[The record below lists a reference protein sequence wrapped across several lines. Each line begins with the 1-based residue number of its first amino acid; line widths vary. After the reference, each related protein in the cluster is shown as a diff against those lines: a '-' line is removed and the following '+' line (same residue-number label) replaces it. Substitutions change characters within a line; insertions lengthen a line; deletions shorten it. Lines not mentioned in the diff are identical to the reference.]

1 MLGEYE
7 AVFKQNWVYCTLEVV
22 GSALPGS
29 LVVAFGPVSHQLV
42 ELCVAPV
49 ENGCV
54 VGDWVVGLAPEL
66 DGYFEVFVGVELL
79 PDLALVEE
87 LGLEVVA
94 LEVVRDG
101 GGVEDEAEED
111 NQQSSEDTA
120 GRGGGAPEDAV
131 GW

>member
-1 MLGEYE
+1 M
-7 AVFKQNWVYCTLEVV
+7 
-22 GSALPGS
+22 
-29 LVVAFGPVSHQLV
+29 
-42 ELCVAPV
+42 
-49 ENGCV
+49 
-54 VGDWVVGLAPEL
+54 
-66 DGYFEVFVGVELL
+66 
-79 PDLALVEE
+79 EE

-131 GW
+131 GREPVEGGECS